1 RGEAGVL
8 FFSKRP
14 ISERCRHNPELGFD
28 SKKKSWLEIV
38 SEPAQR
44 SLSLRQLSSDD
55 NNGGG
60 GNSGAR
66 RTRSKAD
73 NSHSTDRV
81 CSICTGNS
89 HSHIRCNSHT
99 EDNQPRFRLTP
110 GHQNVARGRK
120 PIHLPS
126 MPLREVSS

>member
-1 RGEAGVL
+1 D
-8 FFSKRP
+8 
-14 ISERCRHNPELGFD
+14 C
-28 SKKKSWLEIV
+28 KKKELARNRVRASSEIFI
-38 SEPAQR
+38 ST
-44 SLSLRQLSSDD
+44 SLSSDD

-66 RTRSKAD
+66 RTHSKAD
-73 NSHSTDRV
+73 NSHSTDTV
-81 CSICTGNS
+81 CSIYTDNS

-99 EDNQPRFRLTP
+99 ADNQPRFRLTP